1 MSFKDE
7 LACRVERVE
16 EILKSMLPEEY
27 GYQKQVLEA
36 MNYSMLAGGKRLRP
50 LMMRE
55 VYDCLGGKGKEID
68 YFQTALEMIH
78 NYSLVHDDMPCMDN
92 DMYRRGRK
100 TTHAVYGEGM
110 ALLAGDGLLNLAME
124 TATKAFEVTDN
135 PERVGRAI
143 SILFRKSGIY
153 GMMGGQ
159 CADLLAESLDKDKV
173 TGDLLIFI
181 HEHKTAALIEAA
193 LMIGAVL
200 AGADDDTV
208 AKLERIGSNV
218 GQAFQIQDDV
228 LDVESTFEELGKP
241 IGSDIENDKLTYV
254 SLYGLEESKRLVAD
268 KSKEAI
274 DLLDSI
280 DGNTEFL
287 KLLFESLITRRS

>member
-135 PERVGRAI
+135 LERVGRAI

>member
-16 EILKSMLPEEY
+16 EILKSMLPEES

-124 TATKAFEVTDN
+124 TAAKAFEVTDN

-143 SILFRKSGIY
+143 SILFRKSGVY

-193 LMIGAVL
+193 LMIGATL
-200 AGADDDTV
+200 AGADEDTIG
-208 AKLERIGSNV
+208 KLERIGSNV

-254 SLYGLEESKRLVAD
+254 SLYGLEESKRLIAD

>member
-1 MSFKDE
+1 MSFRDE

-16 EILKSMLPEEY
+16 EILKSMLPEES

-55 VYDCLGGKGKEID
+55 VFDCLDGQGKEID

-124 TATKAFEVTDN
+124 TAAKAFEVTDN

-143 SILFRKSGIY
+143 SILFRKSGVY

>member
-1 MSFKDE
+1 MNFKDE

-16 EILKSMLPEEY
+16 EILKSMLPEES

-124 TATKAFEVTDN
+124 TAAKAFEVTDN

-143 SILFRKSGIY
+143 SILFRKSGVY

-193 LMIGAVL
+193 LMIGATL
-200 AGADDDTV
+200 AGADEDTID
-208 AKLERIGSNV
+208 KLERIGSNV

-254 SLYGLEESKRLVAD
+254 SLYGLKESKRLVAD